1 MWWLLGVVC
10 ALTMG
15 VVISEYWSVR
25 QIEKRIRRKWRDH
38 EQDKR

>member
-10 ALTMG
+10 AVAMG
-15 VVISEYWSVR
+15 VAISEYWSVR

-38 EQDKR
+38 EKDKR